1 MGENRARTDQFQLRL
16 PIGLRDELKLAAAQ
30 NERSMTSE
38 IIARLQGSSNSAS
51 NSLTKREHYAG
62 LAMQGLLASPHF
74 IDPDGLWTGNGAQP
88 TAEAAVLL
96 ADALIAELAKGV
108 E

>member
-30 NERSMTSE
+30 NERSMNSE

-51 NSLTKREHYAG
+51 NSLTKLEHFAG
-62 LAMQGLLASPHF
+62 LALQGLLGSNGN
-74 IDPDGLWTGNGAQP
+74 DGTYMRANELVR
-88 TAEAAVLL
+88 EAVWY
-96 ADALIAELAKGV
+96 ADALIAELSKTEGGA
-108 E
+108 